1 MIKTLNIPI
10 WSMVVSGYIHINTSG
25 KNFALLLQKLY
36 KQRSMKFVTIKVYME
51 VKSRKLKK
59 IAQVRVGL
67 VH

>member
-1 MIKTLNIPI
+1 
-10 WSMVVSGYIHINTSG
+10 MVVSGYIHINTSG